1 MAEWFVYILR
11 CRTGHLYTGITTDLE
26 RRLREHN
33 SGYGSKFTRSRRP
46 VSLVHKERFPDRSL
60 AAKRELRIKRMTL
73 PEKLLLIG
81 RRN

>member
-11 CRTGHLYTGITTDLE
+11 CRTGHLYTGITTNLE

-33 SGYGSKFTRSRRP
+33 SGFGSKFTRSRLP
-46 VSLVHKERFPDRSL
+46 VTIVHRERFVNRSL

-73 PEKLLLIG
+73 PKKLQLIRG
-81 RRN
+81 

>member
-11 CRTGHLYTGITTDLE
+11 CRTGHFYTGITTNLE

-33 SGYGSKFTRSRRP
+33 SGFGSKFTRSRRP
-46 VSLVHKERFPDRSL
+46 VTIVHRERFVNRSL

-73 PEKLLLIG
+73 SKKLQLIRG
-81 RRN
+81 

>member
-11 CRTGHLYTGITTDLE
+11 CRTGQLYTGITTNLE

-33 SGYGSKFTRSRRP
+33 SGFGSKFTRSRRP
-46 VSLVHKERFPDRSL
+46 VTIVHKERFMTRSL

-73 PEKLLLIG
+73 SSKLQLIKG
-81 RRN
+81 